1 MRLHAIVLVFA
12 VLSVAR
18 ASPVADKGK
27 GEGKGKSE
35 GGVTVAIDGSHLH
48 AHTWPE
54 FASFNID
61 VSLFHS
67 TTDFGNER

>member
-1 MRLHAIVLVFA
+1 MSGEMRKALGG
-12 VLSVAR
+12 
-18 ASPVADKGK
+18 DG
-27 GEGKGKSE
+27 E

-54 FASFNID
+54 CASFNID
-61 VSLFHS
+61 ASLFHS